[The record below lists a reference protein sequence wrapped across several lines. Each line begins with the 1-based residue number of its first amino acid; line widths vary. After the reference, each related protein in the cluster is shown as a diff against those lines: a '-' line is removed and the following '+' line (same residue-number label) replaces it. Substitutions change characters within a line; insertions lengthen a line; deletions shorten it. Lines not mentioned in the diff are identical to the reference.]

1 MTMSQK
7 SQKKGQKMN
16 FKEAFESDLDEAF
29 FDQDEFA
36 EEIKIDGKKMVAIKQ
51 EVSLKDAGNVLK
63 GSFNPREN
71 TQNSTDFTL
80 YIKEKDAKRRFTA
93 NALINIDGEPMFV
106 RSVKKLR
113 GMIQITVGK
122 KMN

>member
-1 MTMSQK
+1 MSQK

-36 EEIKIDGKKMVAIKQ
+36 EEIKIDGKKTVAIKQ
-51 EVSLKDAGNVLK
+51 EVNLKDAGNVLK

>member
-1 MTMSQK
+1 MSQK

>member
-1 MTMSQK
+1 MSQK

-29 FDQDEFA
+29 FDLDEFA

-51 EVSLKDAGNVLK
+51 EVNLKDAGNVLK

-106 RSVKKLR
+106 RSAKKLR

>member
-1 MTMSQK
+1 MSQK

-29 FDQDEFA
+29 FDLDEFA
-36 EEIKIDGKKMVAIKQ
+36 EEIKIDGKKTVAIKQ
-51 EVSLKDAGNVLK
+51 EVNLKDAGNVLK

-71 TQNSTDFTL
+71 TQNRTDFTL

-113 GMIQITVGK
+113 GMIQITIGK

>member
-1 MTMSQK
+1 MSQK

-29 FDQDEFA
+29 FDLDEFA
-36 EEIKIDGKKMVAIKQ
+36 EEIKIDGKKTVAIKQ
-51 EVSLKDAGNVLK
+51 EVNLKDAGNVLK
-63 GSFNPREN
+63 GSFNQREN

-93 NALINIDGEPMFV
+93 NALIDVDGERMFV

-113 GMIQITVGK
+113 GMIQITIGK

>member
-1 MTMSQK
+1 MSQK

-29 FDQDEFA
+29 FDLDEFA
-36 EEIKIDGKKMVAIKQ
+36 EEIKIDGKKTVSIKQ
-51 EVSLKDAGNVLK
+51 EVNLKDAGNVLK

>member
-1 MTMSQK
+1 MSQK

-29 FDQDEFA
+29 FDLDEFA
-36 EEIKIDGKKMVAIKQ
+36 EEIKIDGKKTVAIKQ
-51 EVSLKDAGNVLK
+51 EVNLKDAGNVLK

-80 YIKEKDAKRRFTA
+80 CIKEKDAKRRFTA

>member
-1 MTMSQK
+1 MSQK

-29 FDQDEFA
+29 FDLDEFA
-36 EEIKIDGKKMVAIKQ
+36 EEIKIDGKKTVAIKQ
-51 EVSLKDAGNVLK
+51 EVNLKDAGNVLK
-63 GSFNPREN
+63 GRFNPREN

>member
-1 MTMSQK
+1 MSQK

-51 EVSLKDAGNVLK
+51 EVNLKDAGNVLK

-113 GMIQITVGK
+113 GMIQITIGK

>member
-1 MTMSQK
+1 MSQK

-29 FDQDEFA
+29 FDLDEFA

-51 EVSLKDAGNVLK
+51 EISLKDAGNVLK

-93 NALINIDGEPMFV
+93 NALIDVDGERMFV

-113 GMIQITVGK
+113 GMIQITIGK

>member
-1 MTMSQK
+1 MSQK

-29 FDQDEFA
+29 FDLDEFA

-71 TQNSTDFTL
+71 TQNNTDFTL

-93 NALINIDGEPMFV
+93 NALINVDGERMFV
-106 RSVKKLR
+106 RSVKKLC

>member
-1 MTMSQK
+1 MSQK

-29 FDQDEFA
+29 FDLDEFA

-51 EVSLKDAGNVLK
+51 EVNMKDAGNVLK

-113 GMIQITVGK
+113 GMIQITIGK

>member
-1 MTMSQK
+1 MSQK

-51 EVSLKDAGNVLK
+51 EVNMKDAGNVLK

-71 TQNSTDFTL
+71 TQNNTDFTL

-106 RSVKKLR
+106 QSAKKLR

>member
-1 MTMSQK
+1 MSKK

-29 FDQDEFA
+29 FDLDEFA
-36 EEIKIDGKKMVAIKQ
+36 EEIKIDGKKTVAIKQ
-51 EVSLKDAGNVLK
+51 EVNLKDAGNVLK

-113 GMIQITVGK
+113 GMIQITIGK

>member
-1 MTMSQK
+1 MSQK

-29 FDQDEFA
+29 FDLDEFA
-36 EEIKIDGKKMVAIKQ
+36 EEIKIDGKKTVAIKQ
-51 EVSLKDAGNVLK
+51 EVNLKDAGNVLK
-63 GSFNPREN
+63 GSFNQREN
-71 TQNSTDFTL
+71 TQDSTDFTL

>member
-1 MTMSQK
+1 MSQK

-29 FDQDEFA
+29 FDLDEFA

-51 EVSLKDAGNVLK
+51 EVNLKDAGNVLK

-93 NALINIDGEPMFV
+93 NALIDVDGERMFV

-113 GMIQITVGK
+113 GMIQITIGK

>member
-1 MTMSQK
+1 MNQK
-7 SQKKGQKMN
+7 PEQKRKAQMN
-16 FKEAFESDLDEAF
+16 FKDAFKDDLEEAF
-29 FDQDEFA
+29 FDLDEFA
-36 EEIKIDGKKMVAIKQ
+36 EEHTIDGVKMTVIKQ

-71 TQNSTDFTL
+71 TQNDAGFSL
-80 YIKEKDAKRRFTA
+80 YIREKDAKRKFTA
-93 NALINIDGEPMFV
+93 NSIITVDGERMFV
-106 RSVKKLR
+106 RSVKKTP

>member
-1 MTMSQK
+1 MSQK
-7 SQKKGQKMN
+7 SQKKKKKMN

-29 FDQDEFA
+29 FDLDEFA
-36 EEIKIDGKKMVAIKQ
+36 EEIKIDGKKTVAIKQ
-51 EVSLKDAGNVLK
+51 EVNLKDAGNVLK
-63 GSFNPREN
+63 GRFNPREN

-106 RSVKKLR
+106 RSAKKLR

>member
-29 FDQDEFA
+29 FDLDEFA
-36 EEIKIDGKKMVAIKQ
+36 EEIKIDGKKTVAIKQ
-51 EVSLKDAGNVLK
+51 EVNLKDAGNVLK

>member
-1 MTMSQK
+1 
-7 SQKKGQKMN
+7 MN

-29 FDQDEFA
+29 FDLDEFA
-36 EEIKIDGKKMVAIKQ
+36 EEIKIDGKKTVAIKQ
-51 EVSLKDAGNVLK
+51 EVNLKDAGNVLK
-63 GSFNPREN
+63 GSFNTREN

>member
-1 MTMSQK
+1 MSQK

-29 FDQDEFA
+29 FDLDEFA
-36 EEIKIDGKKMVAIKQ
+36 EEIKIDGKKTVAIKQ
-51 EVSLKDAGNVLK
+51 EVNLKDAGNVLK

-113 GMIQITVGK
+113 GMIQITIGK